1 MNSYM
6 HREVSK
12 RTEPEEWMMKS
23 RMINIVGLLIDNKFV
38 EFSFPLG
45 PLGTEVLLLECKTD
59 EEDAI
64 VISVDS
70 ENTIVLKLGEIKEAW
85 KKFIFESF

>member
-1 MNSYM
+1 
-6 HREVSK
+6 
-12 RTEPEEWMMKS
+12 MKS

-70 ENTIVLKLGEIKEAW
+70 ENTIVLKLGEIKEA
-85 KKFIFESF
+85 